1 MRQFVAYIQR
11 VVDETGLSPTE
22 IANRAR
28 IAAST
33 INRPFYH
40 PEKHET
46 VPSLRTISKIVAAT
60 GVPYDAS
67 ASVTVAPAPLEE
79 VRAKPLSGQPINLS
93 ALPYD
98 LPVYL
103 LHAIVPP
110 SPGRIEGYAMQED
123 AVEFC
128 RRPPGLGGARNA
140 YATYAPSSALAK
152 LDEGDVILVAPERPA
167 RAGDAVLL
175 TVRAAPGAAPVT
187 YLGRLVAR
195 DAEWVELGVD
205 RPAPM
210 RDRFA
215 AATVVS
221 LHKVLTTREIVGL

>member
-1 MRQFVAYIQR
+1 MGELALR
-11 VVDETGLSPTE
+11 VRARREQLGLSQSE
-22 IANRAR
+22 VAR
-28 IAAST
+28 RLGKRQQTVNALEAGAVE
-33 INRPFYH
+33 RPGYLIDLARVLEVT
-40 PEKHET
+40 PDWLLYGDG
-46 VPSLRTISKIVAAT
+46 PA
-60 GVPYDAS
+60 PDA
-67 ASVTVAPAPLEE
+67 APAPKK
-79 VRAKPLSGQPINLS
+79 AAPPTTPINLS

-103 LHAIVPP
+103 LRSISP
-110 SPGRIEGYAMQED
+110 SSSGKIEGYAMQED

-140 YATYAPSSALAK
+140 YATYAPSSALTK
-152 LDEGDVILVAPERPA
+152 LDEGDVLLVAPERPA
-167 RAGDAVLL
+167 RPGDTVLL
-175 TVRAAPGAAPVT
+175 TVQGGAVDPPVT
-187 YLGRLVAR
+187 YLGRLIGR
-195 DAEWVELGVD
+195 DAEWVELGVE